1 MDIELLR
8 RQFAGLDSDM
18 ALFDNAGG
26 SQVLRSVVRRIS
38 EYFEDCNV
46 QHGASYARSREAGER
61 VAEARQG
68 MATWVNAG
76 DPSEIVLGP
85 STTQL
90 VRILAESIGR
100 TLEAGDEV
108 VVTNCDHEANIGPWR
123 ELERLGV
130 VIRTW
135 RVDPDSLEL
144 RLEDLEELM
153 TSRTRLVAFTHAS
166 NVLGRINPVRQF
178 ADFVRDRG
186 ATSCVDGVA
195 FAPHRAIDVRELGVD
210 FYLLSLYKVFGPHM
224 ALMYGRR
231 DAMRPLPAVNH
242 FFIGDDAL
250 PYKFQPGNANFELT
264 AGLSG
269 LWDYV
274 EQVGEWLGIEG
285 EPRMK
290 QEKMFEV
297 FAEREAMLAE
307 KLLDFLR
314 HRPGVRIIGPSESQP
329 QKRVCTISFVVESN
343 QSEDIVRAADRDDIG
358 IRFGDFYAYR
368 LIDDLGLRSQGGVVR
383 ASFLH
388 YNTEEE
394 VDRLVDLL
402 DREL

>member
-1 MDIELLR
+1 M
-8 RQFAGLDSDM
+8 
-18 ALFDNAGG
+18 
-26 SQVLRSVVRRIS
+26 
-38 EYFEDCNV
+38 
-46 QHGASYARSREAGER
+46 
-61 VAEARQG
+61 
-68 MATWVNAG
+68 
-76 DPSEIVLGP
+76 
-85 STTQL
+85 
-90 VRILAESIGR
+90 
-100 TLEAGDEV
+100 
-108 VVTNCDHEANIGPWR
+108 
-123 ELERLGV
+123 
-130 VIRTW
+130 
-135 RVDPDSLEL
+135 
-144 RLEDLEELM
+144 
-153 TSRTRLVAFTHAS
+153 
-166 NVLGRINPVRQF
+166 
-178 ADFVRDRG
+178 
-186 ATSCVDGVA
+186 
-195 FAPHRAIDVRELGVD
+195 
-210 FYLLSLYKVFGPHM
+210 
-224 ALMYGRR
+224 
-231 DAMRPLPAVNH
+231 
-242 FFIGDDAL
+242 
-250 PYKFQPGNANFELT
+250 
-264 AGLSG
+264 
-269 LWDYV
+269 